1 MFENFDWMQA
11 MRTSPVMVVIL
22 LCSVITLGFILERS
36 LYFWNRRADPQ
47 ALHRQLAEKARGG
60 AMKEAL
66 WLCASNSHPSG
77 PVSAAVLKSA
87 HLSAEA
93 IDEKLQIALSEQRLE
108 MERNLGVIG
117 TMGNTAP
124 LIGLLG
130 TVWGIMR
137 AFHDMAQTGSA
148 GPSVVAAGVAEA
160 LFTTAAGLLVAVPAV
175 MVYNHFTR
183 RIAVMLT
190 VAENQA
196 RSLRLE
202 LEEARDESHR
212 VSRAA

>member
-1 MFENFDWMQA
+1 MFEKFDWMEA
-11 MRTSPVMVVIL
+11 VRTSPVMVLIL
-22 LCSVITLGFILERS
+22 MCSVVTLGFIIERS
-36 LYFWNRRADPQ
+36 LYFWKRRADPD
-47 ALHRQLAEKARGG
+47 ALHRQLTEKVRGG
-60 AMKEAL
+60 GLKDAL
-66 WLCASNSHPSG
+66 WLCAAHPHPAG
-77 PVSAAVLKSA
+77 AVSAAVLKCA
-87 HLSAEA
+87 HMSAEA
-93 IDEKLQIALSEQRLE
+93 IDEKLQIALSEQRLAL
-108 MERNLGVIG
+108 ERNLGVIG

-175 MVYNHFTR
+175 MFYNHFTR

-196 RSLRLE
+196 RSLRLD
-202 LEEARDESHR
+202 LEEARGQSHGI
-212 VSRAA
+212 SRAA